1 MTATTPLD
9 DKRRKGTQVRLPW
22 RTKPAS
28 LVTGY
33 GQDLRVIRSPFMWF
47 WAIVGLAVALTLPAF
62 VPTFYVHLVNLALI
76 AVIGAVALNLLT
88 GNAGLIS
95 LGHAAFLATGGFTA
109 AGLVHFYDAPL
120 VITVPAAAIA
130 GGILGGLVGLPSLRL
145 RGLYLAVTTL
155 ALHFAVVLLVTA
167 FQSQAVQ
174 SAGIVMPAP
183 SIGPMRLGSR
193 TAWYY
198 LLLVLAIATVVVA
211 ANLLRSRMGRAW
223 TAIHDRDIAAEA
235 LGVGLTRAKLAVFVF
250 TSAVTAGAGALAGY
264 YAKVVTAEA
273 YTLELAIA
281 YLAMI
286 IIGGMGSVLG
296 SVLGAMFVTWLP
308 YGVEQVLRVVG
319 IEVGAGR
326 ISGVQTAVFAV
337 LIILF
342 LLFEPDGL
350 VEIWRRLRNYL
361 SLWPFRFLPL
371 QQRER

>member
-1 MTATTPLD
+1 MSTAAPRIQ
-9 DKRRKGTQVRLPW
+9 RRPRIRPPW
-22 RTKPAS
+22 RSKPAS
-28 LVTGY
+28 LTVDY
-33 GQDLRVIRSPFMWF
+33 GQDLRIIRSPFMWF
-47 WAIVGLAVALTLPAF
+47 WTVTGLAVALLLPA
-62 VPTFYVHLVNLALI
+62 VAPPFYVHLANLALL

-88 GNAGLIS
+88 GTAGLIS

-109 AGLVHFYDAPL
+109 AGLVYFYSAPL
-120 VITVPAAAIA
+120 IVTVPAAAVA
-130 GGILGGLVGLPSLRL
+130 GGILGVLVGLPSLRL
-145 RGLYLAVTTL
+145 KGIYLAVTTL
-155 ALHFAVVLLVTA
+155 ALHFAVVLGVTA

-183 SIGPMRLGSR
+183 SLGPIRLGSR

-198 LLLVLAIATVVVA
+198 LFLVLALVTVVAA
-211 ANLLRSRMGRAW
+211 ANLLRTRMGRAW
-223 TAIHDRDIAAEA
+223 TAIHDRDVAAEA
-235 LGVGLTRAKLAVFVF
+235 LGVGLTRAKLAVFLF
-250 TSAVTAGAGALAGY
+250 TSAVTAAAGALGGY
-264 YAKVVTAEA
+264 YAKVVTAES

-308 YGVEQVLRVVG
+308 YGVEQVLLILGV
-319 IEVGAGR
+319 EVGAGR

-342 LLFEPDGL
+342 LLFEPAGL
-350 VEIWRRLRNYL
+350 VELWRRLRNYL
-361 SLWPFRFLPL
+361 AMWPFRFLPL